1 MMPLDVESIAF
12 FSPFFGIIYLGYRLV
27 FDGDGVWLL
36 SLYISQCHLFRHYIG
51 VANGGLACYASPG
64 PSCVLWCTAPQV
76 NFAFENLQQDSVP
89 PPFDPLM
96 DLQSIPMS
104 NENEPNLAGLEPDE
118 IT

>member
-1 MMPLDVESIAF
+1 MSKQVTLINVQREQPNTYLYQRQE
-12 FSPFFGIIYLGYRLV
+12 FGSSRCTLINVTCFDTALGWRT
-27 FDGDGVWLL
+27 
-36 SLYISQCHLFRHYIG
+36 
-51 VANGGLACYASPG
+51 VAGYAWPG
-64 PSCVLWCTAPQV
+64 PSYVLWCTAPQV

-96 DLQSIPMS
+96 DLLSIPPMS